1 MSGSKTVSGFSIILI
16 LKGVIT
22 FQSFQECKSP
32 QAPPPPTHTKSG
44 KGYPQAKL
52 LLKGGWQRPIVPTW
66 AINST
71 FRTAKAASNGNRTK
85 VSLKLTSRVNL
96 GTRVTR
102 APSSPLWTQP
112 TSPLQPEKGWSQRV
126 HAFYWTK
133 IWTLIK
139 TKWNWKWKILH
150 TVLERQTVCFIS
162 CKNRRLKVKL
172 WWVGARGRKKI
183 AFFCTVYSV
192 RREFFKDLCFI
203 SMYSVLNTFSG
214 YTYFYISK
222 NIASYTFVLCFLF
235 HLFIC
240 WNRGPKPS

>member
-22 FQSFQECKSP
+22 FQSFQECNSP
-32 QAPPPPTHTKSG
+32 QAPPPPPHTKSG

-52 LLKGGWQRPIVPTW
+52 LLEGGWQRPVVPTW

-112 TSPLQPEKGWSQRV
+112 TSPPTAWKGLKSKSPCILLNKNMNFDKNEMELKMENPTHSFRETNRV
-126 HAFYWTK
+126 
-133 IWTLIK
+133 
-139 TKWNWKWKILH
+139 LH
-150 TVLERQTVCFIS
+150 L
-162 CKNRRLKVKL
+162 
-172 WWVGARGRKKI
+172 
-183 AFFCTVYSV
+183 
-192 RREFFKDLCFI
+192 
-203 SMYSVLNTFSG
+203 M
-214 YTYFYISK
+214 
-222 NIASYTFVLCFLF
+222 
-235 HLFIC
+235 
-240 WNRGPKPS
+240 